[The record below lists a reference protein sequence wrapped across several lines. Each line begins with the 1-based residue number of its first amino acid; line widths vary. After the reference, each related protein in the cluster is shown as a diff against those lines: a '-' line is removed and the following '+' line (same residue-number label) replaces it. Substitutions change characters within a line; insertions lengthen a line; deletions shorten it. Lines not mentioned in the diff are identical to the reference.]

1 MGFTQAVQPV
11 FGEEGIRPAL
21 VVRSPSP
28 TVASV
33 PLTQKAAQTTT
44 NPAVQRGVDV
54 PVTMTKVREPALQR
68 RSQRRHD
75 AQHTVPIGPPCLAPN
90 LSLELPHPF
99 LPPPPQHSP
108 AAVAQEVKALR
119 PSLDDFGP
127 GRMQ

>member
-75 AQHTVPIGPPCLAPN
+75 AQHTVPIGPACLDPDRV
-90 LSLELPHPF
+90 LELVQAF
-99 LPPPPQHSP
+99 LPRQTQVAPEV
-108 AAVAQEVKALR
+108 VAQEVKTLR
-119 PSLDDFGP
+119 PTLHHVA
-127 GRMQ
+127 